1 LVNRAALNV
10 DVILKKMSIALESDM
25 VKDSSMHFKDIFHEL
40 VDYQN
45 FKDYLK
51 NLTKSTPEM
60 ER

>member
-1 LVNRAALNV
+1 
-10 DVILKKMSIALESDM
+10 MSTALESDL

-45 FKDYLK
+45 FKDYLR
-51 NLTKSTPEM
+51 NMTKSTPEM